1 MGDAR
6 YVGRLPV
13 RFLIHYDQRD
23 ARCVSRHGL
32 PKEAPSGRIREQDRR
47 EGGNGCLRRHSQSS
61 SITDCSAAA
70 RAKRDLGAPGR
81 APLRRPELGPQAG
94 SQCPALG
101 HWARSRS
108 RSTEVPRRSL
118 PRSWMDRISPFAR
131 ERVAVP
137 SKSRPLSRPVAARG
151 GSANRTLCSAVCWMR
166 PFRDTPAK
174 NFGE

>member
-1 MGDAR
+1 MISGMLDACR
-6 YVGRLPV
+6 GTG
-13 RFLIHYDQRD
+13 
-23 ARCVSRHGL
+23 S
-32 PKEAPSGRIREQDRR
+32 
-47 EGGNGCLRRHSQSS
+47 LRRHHLVALEGR
-61 SITDCSAAA
+61 TEGKEATGAYGDTHRAPRLRTARRAA

-137 SKSRPLSRPVAARG
+137 SKSRPLGRPVAARG
-151 GSANRTLCSAVCWMR
+151 VSDNRTLCPAVCWMR
-166 PFRDTPAK
+166 AFRNTPAK